1 MPEWFGGAALGS
13 GLLLPPS
20 DQWKAQWAR
29 VERWRLKV
37 EQIRAKAVREELDA
51 FDLDGVIAYLQ
62 NCYHLRD
69 WLEASRP
76 AFKVPL
82 DALFQKHFE
91 LGACRGVCNG
101 FKHKAV
107 KRPSHDADFNLY
119 REYDHFLGDSEP
131 ERHPVLSPMGSSCA
145 SLTYSSSRTPASPCG
160 PTSSQRRSKRLRTDD
175 AIHRDSVADSWSN
188 NAVEQTAR
196 SHSLAAAAHRER

>member
-1 MPEWFGGAALGS
+1 MPEWFGGSALGS

-20 DQWKAQWAR
+20 EQWKAQWAR
-29 VERWRLKV
+29 VECWRLKV
-37 EQIRAKAVREELDA
+37 ERIRTKAVQAELDA
-51 FDLDGVIAYLQ
+51 FDLDEVIAYLQ

-76 AFKVPL
+76 ALKAPL

-91 LGACRGVCNG
+91 LGACRDVCNG

-107 KRPSHDADFNLY
+107 RRPSHDADFNLY

-131 ERHPVLSPMGSSCA
+131 GRN
-145 SLTYSSSRTPASPCG
+145 PALYRIAFADG
-160 PTSSQRRSKRLRTDD
+160 VNLRKFDLFEFTDTCFALWTD
-175 AIHRDSVADSWSN
+175 FIARE
-188 NAVEQTAR
+188 VEAP
-196 SHSLAAAAHRER
+196 AKG